1 MLEKKK
7 EKYIYSLK
15 FKDIFT
21 ELAEDMEC
29 KVSERA
35 KNIGLNYSTYTSI
48 VNFGKIPKPKILI
61 RISDHFMISLENLL
75 GRSTKIPYDGTVQRT
90 NFNDRLE
97 ILKKK
102 HSLTDY
108 KIARK
113 LHIETNY
120 LTNWRQNNY
129 IPSFDYLITL
139 TDIFKVTLDYLLGI
153 SDDDSNFE
161 PSDDWE

>member
-7 EKYIYSLK
+7 AKYIYSLK
-15 FKDIFT
+15 FREVFVD
-21 ELAEDMEC
+21 LVEDMDC

-48 VNFGKIPKPKILI
+48 FDFGKIPKPQILI
-61 RISDHFMISLENLL
+61 RISDYFKISIENLL
-75 GRSTKIPYDGTVQRT
+75 GRSTEISYEETAERS
-90 NFNDRLE
+90 NFNERLT
-97 ILKKK
+97 ILKEK

-108 KIARK
+108 KIAQK

-120 LTNWRQNNY
+120 ITNWRKNNY
-129 IPSFDYLITL
+129 TPCFDYLITL

-153 SDDDSNFE
+153 SDDGSKYKS
-161 PSDDWE
+161 PLDWE